1 MRALDETGNARTATN
16 RPAFLPQALAFS
28 AHMFPWS
35 CNLPRERYDSR
46 EPVSKKKIPGN
57 RSRQGATDSPGNR
70 HSDSMGDKISTMN
83 KNQPGILGRIRIG
96 LFALG
101 LNVSRQTPAAEVLG
115 LIEKLRPMDCGKE
128 LIRIGK
134 AGDGGYLIPNDLK
147 GIEYCFSPGVN
158 TVSDFENHLADLHIR
173 SFLADYSVAAPPIA
187 RPEFIFDK
195 KFLGASDR
203 DPYFTLQTWKD
214 KYLKD
219 YPGDLIL
226 QMDIDRC
233 EYEVIFNIP
242 DSLLNQFRIMVI
254 EFHDLEK
261 LFDPFSFTLMSSCFE
276 KILKFF
282 HVVHIHPNNCHTEV
296 SRRGAVE
303 VPKIME
309 FTFYNKRRVR
319 DARAQTVFPHQ
330 LDEDN
335 TALLPSVR
343 LPVCWYSST

>member
-1 MRALDETGNARTATN
+1 MN
-16 RPAFLPQALAFS
+16 R
-28 AHMFPWS
+28 
-35 CNLPRERYDSR
+35 
-46 EPVSKKKIPGN
+46 
-57 RSRQGATDSPGNR
+57 
-70 HSDSMGDKISTMN
+70 
-83 KNQPGILGRIRIG
+83 NQQGILRRIRIG

-101 LNVSRQTPAAEVLG
+101 YNVSRQTPAAEVLG

-134 AGDGGYLIPNDLK
+134 AGDGAYLIPNDLE

-158 TVSDFENHLADLHIR
+158 TVSDFENHLADLHIK
-173 SFLADYSVAAPPIA
+173 SFLADYSVGAPPIA

-203 DPYFTLQTWKD
+203 DPYFTLQSWKD

-219 YPGDLIL
+219 YPGDMIL
-226 QMDIDRC
+226 QMDIERF
-233 EYEVIFNIP
+233 EYEVIFNTP
-242 DSLLNQFRIMVI
+242 DSLLDQFRIMVI
-254 EFHDLEK
+254 EFHDLDK

-282 HVVHIHPNNCHTEV
+282 HVVHIHPNNCIAEV
-296 SRRGAVE
+296 ARRGAVE

-309 FTFYNKRRVR
+309 FTFYNKRRVSATR
-319 DARAQTVFPHQ
+319 EQTVFPHQ

-343 LPVCWYSST
+343 LPACWYVST